1 MTTSTSTSHLQ
12 VALASSRVTVTCMAM
27 GQAAGTAAREL
38 GMPELQRRLL
48 DDGAIILDH
57 ADAVRAAGDALGQ
70 VAIDAS
76 H

>member
-1 MTTSTSTSHLQ
+1 
-12 VALASSRVTVTCMAM
+12 MAM
-27 GQAAGTAAREL
+27 GQADGTAAALAAQADAGAREL

-48 DDGAIILDH
+48 DDGAIILDR
-57 ADAVRAAGDALGQ
+57 ADAARAAGDALGQ

>member
-1 MTTSTSTSHLQ
+1 
-12 VALASSRVTVTCMAM
+12 MAM
-27 GQAAGTAAREL
+27 GQAAGTAAALAAQADAGAREL

-48 DDGAIILDH
+48 DDGAIILDR
-57 ADAVRAAGDALGQ
+57 ADGDALGQ

>member
-1 MTTSTSTSHLQ
+1 
-12 VALASSRVTVTCMAM
+12 MAM
-27 GQAAGTAAREL
+27 GQAAGTAAALRRPAPPRAAQADAGAREL

-48 DDGAIILDH
+48 DDGAIILDR